1 MRTRTS
7 LALAM
12 AALLAAPLASHA
24 ADSLNGAFFTGSIGQ
39 SWYNGDTSS
48 AGIFNLNDQK
58 TSYAATFGM
67 RWNGWGWDI
76 GYVNSGNFDFL
87 AGLPNSGP
95 GVVPTRLKVKGW
107 TLGPNYKY
115 MITPHWFVGARAGF
129 FRYDITADVPS
140 LGVSGKASGSRWYAG
155 AGGGYDFSDGVGLG
169 LNYTYY
175 TAKKD
180 GVSYDFGT
188 LMGTVELRFD

>member
-7 LALAM
+7 LALALT
-12 AALLAAPLASHA
+12 ALLTAPLASHA
-24 ADSLNGAFFTGSIGQ
+24 ADSLNGAFFTGSIGK
-39 SWYNGDTSS
+39 SWYNGNTSMFGNS
-48 AGIFNLNDQK
+48 SINDGK

-76 GYVNSGNFDFL
+76 GYVNSGNFDVI
-87 AGLPNSGP
+87 GNG
-95 GVVPTRLKVKGW
+95 TRVKVKGW

-129 FRYDITADVPS
+129 FRYDITGIAPTKQTGTRFYG
-140 LGVSGKASGSRWYAG
+140 GV
-155 AGGGYDFSDGVGLG
+155 GGGYDFSDGVGLG

-175 TAKKD
+175 QAKKL
-180 GVSYDFGT
+180 GSSYDFGT
-188 LMGTVELRFD
+188 LMGTVELRFN